1 MKVPKKPSGRRALP
15 FYWWRRFKTH
25 KCLPNKASLL
35 DKIRNG
41 DFEYSEFFKQAK
53 WELHWMKE
61 DQDKFKAEYQG
72 REPEKDGLYRD
83 IENMARKRHNKLM
96 EDGCSDEFEKLKNLT
111 KALSKHF
118 DLHPDT
124 IKDIMS
130 DFNGSTEKLFFHIAE
145 LQGQNKDTIEFMN

>member
-1 MKVPKKPSGRRALP
+1 
-15 FYWWRRFKTH
+15 
-25 KCLPNKASLL
+25 
-35 DKIRNG
+35 
-41 DFEYSEFFKQAK
+41 
-53 WELHWMKE
+53 
-61 DQDKFKAEYQG
+61 
-72 REPEKDGLYRD
+72 LYRD

-145 LQGQNKDTIEFMN
+145 LHGQNKDTIEFMN

>member
-1 MKVPKKPSGRRALP
+1 VKVPKKPSGRRALP

-41 DFEYSEFFKQAK
+41 DFEYSEFFQQAK
-53 WELHWMKE
+53 WELHWMLDE
-61 DQDKFKAEYQG
+61 QNEFKANYQG
-72 REPEKDGLYRD
+72 REPEKDGLYHE
-83 IENMARKRHNKLM
+83 IEFRARKRYNKLT
-96 EDGCSDEFEKLKNLT
+96 ENGYTNENDKLFKLT

-118 DLHPDT
+118 DLHPDI
-124 IKDIMS
+124 IKDVMS